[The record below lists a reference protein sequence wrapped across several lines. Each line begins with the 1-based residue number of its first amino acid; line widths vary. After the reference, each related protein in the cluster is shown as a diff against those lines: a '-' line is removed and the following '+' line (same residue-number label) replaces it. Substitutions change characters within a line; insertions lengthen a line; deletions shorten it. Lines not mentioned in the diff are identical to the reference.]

1 MGTKPRRRMRARP
14 LVPTAVNP
22 TRIRTVAPLPPADT
36 GSPPPRAVL
45 CSADLGLPHELLLGR
60 ERLAWHLAVMPD
72 QGIEVLQ
79 VSEVDPEDAEYIR
92 QLDSTAPP
100 STINLIRGYGALRRA
115 GLPLAQIRDIAPFK
129 AHLPDISRI
138 ASLGDRLSAKAIAA
152 IARNPRITIKHARD
166 LAALPP
172 DIQDQVASRLTAARK
187 PGVIIRRAIEERG
200 SAGDTGQATSADL
213 EHLQA
218 QIGLR
223 LGTQVQFSDFTA
235 DGGFKVTIDWA
246 TIGDLQGVMSALGAG
261 RTPPIDR
268 PARARQLVIE
278 LSGNDEY
285 GDLFD
290 HLDIR
295 I

>member
-14 LVPTAVNP
+14 LVPTVVNP
-22 TRIRTVAPLPPADT
+22 NRIRTVAPLPPADT
-36 GSPPPRAVL
+36 KSPPRRTVL
-45 CSADLGLPHELLLGR
+45 CSADLGLPLELLLGK
-60 ERLAWHLAVMPD
+60 ERLAWHLAITPD

-79 VSEVDPEDAEYIR
+79 VPDVDPEDAEHIR
-92 QLDSTAPP
+92 QLDAAAPP
-100 STINLIRGYGALRRA
+100 SPIDLIRGYGALRRA

-138 ASLGDRLSAKAIAA
+138 ARLDDRLTAKAISA

-172 DIQDQVASRLTAARK
+172 DTQDQVASRLTAARK
-187 PGVIIRRAIEERG
+187 PGVIIRRA
-200 SAGDTGQATSADL
+200 AGTGGPAGEAGQTTSADL
-213 EHLQA
+213 EHLQGE
-218 QIGLR
+218 IGLR
-223 LGTQVQFSDFTA
+223 LGTQVQFSDFTT
-235 DGGFKVTIDWA
+235 DGAFKVTIDWA

-268 PARARQLVIE
+268 PAKARQLVIE